1 MDYVYRLLGIRT
13 KYEED
18 AITSVPNFIYARYS
32 LKNPNYN
39 HKEVI
44 IPNIYDEYCQ

>member
-32 LKNPNYN
+32 LRKATLDGVSTMFLY
-39 HKEVI
+39 
-44 IPNIYDEYCQ
+44 